1 MIHYPQSEIKDKDL
15 CDGCTRDDCTGCP
28 NQSETDRLLG
38 INPLAESAHNFFNDE
53 EEECDPQEPIPM
65 PIEATLLPAPTQPL
79 PTQDIPKRRVGRPKK
94 EVDPS
99 IPKRSPGAPKGNLN
113 ALKHGLYVNGC
124 SVSNT
129 TPFERAE
136 LSDLKKLIEYVKNYI
151 TKAYENGLTLKS
163 TEEINHTLR
172 DISLASIAL
181 TRLLS
186 VHNENISSGFPSS
199 LKVDDR
205 KSTLKL
211 IEFYQDKVATY
222 QELTTP
228 SSDSTLGE

>member
-1 MIHYPQSEIKDKDL
+1 MIHYPQSEIEEENL
-15 CDGCTRDDCTGCP
+15 CEGCIRDDCNGCP
-28 NQSETDRLLG
+28 NQSAFDRMLG
-38 INPLAESAHNFFNDE
+38 INPLAESAVNFFDE
-53 EEECDPQEPIPM
+53 EESEPQQPTPLL
-65 PIEATLLPAPTQPL
+65 IEATLLPAPTQPL
-79 PTQDIPKRRVGRPKK
+79 PTKDIPKRRVGRPKK

-151 TKAYENGLTLKS
+151 TKAYENGMTLKS
-163 TEEINHTLR
+163 TDEINHTLR

-186 VHNENISSGFPSS
+186 VHNENIYSGFSSS
-199 LKVDDR
+199 LKADDR

-222 QELTTP
+222 QELTTTP
-228 SSDSTLGE
+228 SNLSLGE